1 MGWLWLALRKTN
13 QLLRLQ
19 QPPHQLLKQPP
30 QLLIPLQHQP
40 NLTPPTV
47 LPVHLD
53 DQLTTRT
60 PAQPAVL
67 ILAQPAVLTLVQL
80 VARTHITPLV
90 HSLVTCASVNL
101 DNVFITPEVIIV
113 PWSNVFLDWDTVS
126 RTNAEPTDASVT
138 SLCVHVD
145 AASEN
150 VPSFA

>member
-19 QPPHQLLKQPP
+19 QPPHQLLRQPP
-30 QLLIPLQHQP
+30 QLLIPLLHQP
-40 NLTPPTV
+40 NLTPPTAP
-47 LPVHLD
+47 PVHLD
-53 DQLTTRT
+53 DQPTTRT

-67 ILAQPAVLTLVQL
+67 TLAQL

-113 PWSNVFLDWDTVS
+113 PWSNVCLDWDTVS

>member
-30 QLLIPLQHQP
+30 QLLIQLLHQP
-40 NLTPPTV
+40 NLTPPTAP
-47 LPVHLD
+47 PVHLD

-60 PAQPAVL
+60 P
-67 ILAQPAVLTLVQL
+67 
-80 VARTHITPLV
+80 ITPLV

-101 DNVFITPEVIIV
+101 DDVFIMPEVIIV
-113 PWSNVFLDWDTVS
+113 PWSNVCLDWDSVS

>member
-30 QLLIPLQHQP
+30 QLLIQLLHQP
-40 NLTPPTV
+40 NLTPPTAP
-47 LPVHLD
+47 PVHLD

-60 PAQPAVL
+60 P
-67 ILAQPAVLTLVQL
+67 AQPAVLTLVQL

-101 DNVFITPEVIIV
+101 DDVFIMPEVIIV
-113 PWSNVFLDWDTVS
+113 PWSNVCLDWDSVS

>member
-1 MGWLWLALRKTN
+1 MGWLWLSLRKTN

-30 QLLIPLQHQP
+30 QLLIPLLHQP
-40 NLTPPTV
+40 NLTPPTAQ
-47 LPVHLD
+47 PVHLD
-53 DQLTTRT
+53 DQPTTRT
-60 PAQPAVL
+60 P
-67 ILAQPAVLTLVQL
+67 VQL
-80 VARTHITPLV
+80 VARTHITPLA

-101 DNVFITPEVIIV
+101 DNVFIMPEVIIV
-113 PWSNVFLDWDTVS
+113 PWSNVCLDWDTVS

>member
-30 QLLIPLQHQP
+30 QLPIPLLHQP
-40 NLTPPTV
+40 NLTPPTAP
-47 LPVHLD
+47 PVHLD
-53 DQLTTRT
+53 DQPTILT

-67 ILAQPAVLTLVQL
+67 TLAQL

-101 DNVFITPEVIIV
+101 DDVFITPEVIIV
-113 PWSNVFLDWDTVS
+113 PWSIVFLDWDTVS
-126 RTNAEPTDASVT
+126 RTNAELTDASVT